1 MSNKRARF
9 GNALEKMIW
18 GIKTVGIFRV
28 MRGLVRYARYRVV
41 RPESV
46 QIHLSRINA
55 QLKFNYPSQL
65 VPALVLFGDLID
77 PEYAFL
83 QAAARPSWTFLDVG
97 AAIGQ
102 FSIAA
107 ASGGGMIQA
116 FEPSDENVRSLIRN
130 VELNGLEKRVSVHR
144 LAFSDQSGSAQ
155 FVTSPN
161 TYMSHLTGQD
171 AEESGRENV
180 QITTLSLWCTERLIS
195 NVSVLKINTAGSEPL
210 VLEGGDSF
218 LKAAGADVLILLL
231 GASSVPYY
239 ERLRAYGYRFFFF
252 HPIHSTLHEVR
263 TLDENAL
270 LEARPW
276 PARHVIAIHVGAIE
290 RCTGGCRI
298 VDTSFLPISVG

>member
-97 AAIGQ
+97 AAIGRLARAPHRHGAHRRDLHRKHSLGLSELTKWSGRSKPARIPDAHAMTKIERY
-102 FSIAA
+102 FRIVPIAFDEIAA
-107 ASGGGMIQA
+107 RSRG
-116 FEPSDENVRSLIRN
+116 VRR
-130 VELNGLEKRVSVHR
+130 
-144 LAFSDQSGSAQ
+144 
-155 FVTSPN
+155 
-161 TYMSHLTGQD
+161 
-171 AEESGRENV
+171 
-180 QITTLSLWCTERLIS
+180 
-195 NVSVLKINTAGSEPL
+195 
-210 VLEGGDSF
+210 
-218 LKAAGADVLILLL
+218 
-231 GASSVPYY
+231 
-239 ERLRAYGYRFFFF
+239 
-252 HPIHSTLHEVR
+252 
-263 TLDENAL
+263 
-270 LEARPW
+270 
-276 PARHVIAIHVGAIE
+276 
-290 RCTGGCRI
+290 
-298 VDTSFLPISVG
+298 